1 MNYIDFIGGFFEEI
15 WIGVEKKNLFK
26 WWNCWCIGIYKF
38 CLNDVW
44 L

>member
-15 WIGVEKKNLFK
+15 WIGVEKNLFK
-26 WWNCWCIGIYKF
+26 WWNCWGIGIYKF
-38 CLNDVW
+38 CLNGVW